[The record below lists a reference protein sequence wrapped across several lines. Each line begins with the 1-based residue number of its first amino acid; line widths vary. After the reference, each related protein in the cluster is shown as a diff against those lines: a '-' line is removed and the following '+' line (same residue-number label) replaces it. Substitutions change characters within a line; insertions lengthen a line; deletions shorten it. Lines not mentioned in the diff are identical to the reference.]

1 MKKFFFHLTPALLL
15 IFFTP
20 SLSQGQSR
28 PAESRPATLNTSMI
42 DEALTLVE
50 IYGKVRKISGEDDSS
65 ELKGQLDQLNMALDK
80 VLYFKNSFTPQKMER
95 IDKQMKQ
102 VKMDAERLVGQN
114 VNETRP

>member
-20 SLSQGQSR
+20 SLSQGQRR

-50 IYGKVRKISGEDDSS
+50 IYGKVRKIIGEDDSS

-80 VLYFKNSFTPQKMER
+80 VLYFKHSFTPQKLESIER
-95 IDKQMKQ
+95 QLNRDK
-102 VKMDAERLVGQN
+102 
-114 VNETRP
+114 